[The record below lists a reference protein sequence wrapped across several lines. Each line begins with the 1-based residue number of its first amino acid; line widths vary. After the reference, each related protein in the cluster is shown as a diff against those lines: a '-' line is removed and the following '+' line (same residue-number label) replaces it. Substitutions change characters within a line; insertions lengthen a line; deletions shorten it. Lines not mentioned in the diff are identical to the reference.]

1 MKWLRWSLF
10 GFAAALVFA
19 IALAPARV
27 ILPAAPAL
35 ADAQGPWWHGDAA
48 VLHDGAAIGR
58 IFWALDPLAL
68 LRAKIGAHWRF
79 QNAGEQL
86 AGHVAHGFQGFAL
99 EASGEVAATTLAG
112 AFAAY
117 GIDLP
122 GTFAIDELR
131 LRNDAGPLSANG
143 ALRWSG
149 GRTTYTLG
157 RRTRTVDLPAMAATL
172 ATQNGTALLE
182 VRSFMQGSSASAV
195 AGPPLLEVRLHADGW
210 LRIRLTKR
218 FLALAGNPWPG
229 NAADNDF
236 VIAVAEQCFDLPED
250 AAADDLAVL
259 LKSDF
264 TC

>member
-19 IALAPARV
+19 FALAPARV
-27 ILPAAPAL
+27 ILPAAPGL
-35 ADAQGPWWHGDAA
+35 ADAQGPWWHGNAA
-48 VLHDGAAIGR
+48 VLYDGAAIGR
-58 IFWALDPLAL
+58 IFWTLDPLAL
-68 LRAKIGAHWRF
+68 LRAKIAAHWHF
-79 QNAGEQL
+79 QGAGERL

-99 EASGEVAATTLAG
+99 EASGEVAAATLAG
-112 AFAAY
+112 ALAAY

-122 GTFAIDELR
+122 GTFAIDELH
-131 LRNDAGPLSANG
+131 LRNDAGTLSANG

-149 GRTTYTLG
+149 GATTYTLG

-172 ATQNGTALLE
+172 ATQDGTASLE
-182 VRSFMQGSSASAV
+182 VRSATQGASPSA
-195 AGPPLLEVRLHADGW
+195 PLLEVRLQADGW

-229 NAADNDF
+229 NAADDDF
-236 VIAVAEQCFDLPED
+236 VIAVAERCFDPQED
-250 AAADDLAVL
+250 QADDLAVL
-259 LKSDF
+259 LQSSF

>member
-10 GFAAALVFA
+10 GFAAALIFA

-27 ILPAAPAL
+27 ILPAAPGL
-35 ADAQGPWWHGDAA
+35 ADAQGPWWHGNAA
-48 VLHDGAAIGR
+48 VLYDGAAIGR
-58 IFWALDPLAL
+58 IFWTLDPLAL
-68 LRAKIGAHWRF
+68 LRAKIAAHWHF
-79 QNAGEQL
+79 QGAGERL

-99 EASGEVAATTLAG
+99 EASGEVAAATLAG

-122 GTFAIDELR
+122 GTFAIDELH
-131 LRNDAGPLSANG
+131 LRNDAGTLSANG

-149 GRTTYTLG
+149 GPTTYTLA
-157 RRTRTVDLPAMAATL
+157 RRTRAVDLPAMTATL
-172 ATQNGTALLE
+172 ATQDGTASLE
-182 VRSFMQGSSASAV
+182 VRSATQGANPSA
-195 AGPPLLEVRLHADGW
+195 PLLEVRLQADGW

-229 NAADNDF
+229 NAADDDF
-236 VIAVAEQCFDLPED
+236 VIAVAERCFDPPED
-250 AAADDLAVL
+250 QADDLAIL
-259 LKSDF
+259 LQSNF

>member
-10 GFAAALVFA
+10 GFAAALIFA

-27 ILPAAPAL
+27 ILPAAPGL

-48 VLHDGAAIGR
+48 VLHDGATVGR
-58 IFWALDPLAL
+58 ISWTLDPLPL
-68 LRAKIGAHWRF
+68 LRAKIAAHWHFQGAGAH
-79 QNAGEQL
+79 L

-99 EASGEVAATTLAG
+99 EASGEVAAATLTG
-112 AFAAY
+112 ALAAY

-131 LRNDAGPLSANG
+131 LHNDAGTLFANG
-143 ALRWSG
+143 TLRWSG
-149 GRTTYTLG
+149 GPTTYTLA
-157 RRTRTVDLPAMAATL
+157 RRTRAVDLPAMAATL
-172 ATQNGTALLE
+172 ATQDGTASLE
-182 VRSFMQGSSASAV
+182 VRSATQGANPSAS
-195 AGPPLLEVRLHADGW
+195 LLEVRLQADGW

-229 NAADNDF
+229 NAADDDF
-236 VIAVAEQCFDLPED
+236 VIAVAERCFELPGESL
-250 AAADDLAVL
+250 DDLAVL
-259 LKSDF
+259 LESDF